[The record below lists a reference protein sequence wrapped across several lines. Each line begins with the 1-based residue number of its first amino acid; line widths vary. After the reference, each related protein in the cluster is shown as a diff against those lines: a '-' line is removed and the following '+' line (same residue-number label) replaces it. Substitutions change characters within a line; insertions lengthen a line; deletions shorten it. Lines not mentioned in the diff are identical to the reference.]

1 MASDE
6 PRANCHPTKNTS
18 ATTASAIASVSH
30 LNTLSPRPDGG
41 AIRSIVDLT
50 AGLSGATAIGMAAC
64 ALHFNFV
71 HAFQHALAQLRWQR
85 RIIEV
90 LRHIFA
96 FGQRPF

>member
-18 ATTASAIASVSH
+18 ATTASAIASVNH

-50 AGLSGATAIGMAAC
+50 AGLSGATAIGMMAC
-64 ALHFNFV
+64 PRYILISSTRFNTRSRKS
-71 HAFQHALAQLRWQR
+71 AGSGA
-85 RIIEV
+85 
-90 LRHIFA
+90 
-96 FGQRPF
+96 